1 MTSWDKGLRSA
12 RLSEGRSPGEEESAR
27 SGVAKLL
34 VRENVQV
41 RVALKQMDLAGAK
54 ILFVVGE
61 NQQLFGS
68 LTDGDIRRWIL
79 KEGSLR
85 EPVSHLCNRH
95 PKAVSKDADAGSVR
109 QLMLQKKIEVVP
121 VIDEHNVV
129 VDVHR
134 WTDAFAGE
142 AMPKGPA
149 LDIPVVVMAGGRSTR
164 LEPLTKIL
172 PKPLIPLGEKPIIE
186 LIMDRFAEF
195 GCRDFYLTLNYK
207 GKMIQSYF
215 DHAECSYNVK
225 FVWEDEFLGTAG
237 SLRLAAPLIATP
249 HLFVSNCDILILAD
263 YGDICHFHRKTGHD
277 ITVVGSVQHL
287 SVPFGV
293 LEVKNGGKLDTIVEK
308 PEFDFLAN
316 TGMYVIKTGV
326 IDLIPPDTRTDFP
339 ELLTKVKAAG
349 GKVGVYP
356 VSQQSWTD
364 IGQWQEYQD
373 ALKKLDQKS

>member
-1 MTSWDKGLRSA
+1 
-12 RLSEGRSPGEEESAR
+12 LSGEEESAQG
-27 SGVAKLL
+27 GVAELL

-41 RVALKQMDLAGAK
+41 RAALKQMDLAAAK

-61 NQQLFGS
+61 DRRLFGS

-79 KEGSLR
+79 KEGSLQ
-85 EPVSHLCNRH
+85 EPVSELCNRH
-95 PKAVSKDADAGSVR
+95 PKVVRMDADVASIR
-109 QLMLQKKIEVVP
+109 ELMLRNKIEVLP
-121 VIDEHNVV
+121 VVDEHDVV
-129 VDVHR
+129 VDVYL
-134 WTDAFAGE
+134 WTDVFAGE
-142 AMPKGPA
+142 ATLKGPA
-149 LDIPVVVMAGGRSTR
+149 LGLPVVVMAGGRSTR

-172 PKPLIPLGEKPIIE
+172 PKPLIPLGEKPIVE

-195 GCRDFYLTLNYK
+195 GCHDFYLTLNYK
-207 GKMIQSYF
+207 GRMIESYF
-215 DHAECSYNVK
+215 NHSECPYEVK

-237 SLRLAAPLIATP
+237 SLRLATPMIAAP

-263 YGDICHFHRKTGHD
+263 YGDIYNFHRQNDHD

-293 LEVKNGGKLDTIVEK
+293 LEVKDGGYLETIVEK

-316 TGMYVIKTGV
+316 TGMYLIKTGV
-326 IDLIPPDTRTDFP
+326 VDLIPPATRTDFP

-349 GKVGVYP
+349 GKIGVYP
-356 VSQQSWTD
+356 VTQQSWTD

-373 ALKKLDQKS
+373 ALRRLEQKK